1 MNALDRYADA
11 VEQVLASVQTTQR
24 DAVEQAA
31 QWLSATL
38 QQDGLLYITG
48 TGHSHMIAEEVFYR
62 AGGLAAVYPLLE
74 PSLMLHEGA
83 IKSSAVERLEGLAE
97 ILLED
102 TSMGVND
109 LLIVASNSGRN
120 AFPIEMVLEAK
131 KRGCRTVA
139 VTSLKH
145 SQRIASRHSS
155 GKRLFEVADLVV
167 DTDVPYG
174 DASVEITGLASKVG
188 AVSTIVGTFIIN
200 SIVVRAVE
208 LCVQA
213 GYIPEIFVS
222 ANVQESDQTVDIERW
237 RQRIKRL

>member
-1 MNALDRYADA
+1 MNALDAYAGA
-11 VEQVLASVQTTQR
+11 VEQVLTSVQTTQR
-24 DAVEQAA
+24 DAIEQAA
-31 QWLSATL
+31 EWLGATL
-38 QQDGLLYITG
+38 QRDGLLYITG
-48 TGHSHMIAEEVFYR
+48 TGHSPLIAEELFYR

-83 IKSSAVERLEGLAE
+83 TKSSAVERLEGLAE

-102 TSMGVND
+102 TSISASD

-120 AFPIEMVLEAK
+120 AFPIEMVLEAR

-139 VTSLKH
+139 VTSLAH
-145 SQRIASRHSS
+145 SQQVASRHSS

-167 DTDVPYG
+167 DTGVPYG
-174 DASVEITGLASKVG
+174 DASVDVTGLAGKVR
-188 AVSTIVGTFIIN
+188 AVSTIAGAFAVN
-200 SIVVRAVE
+200 AIVVRAVE

-213 GYIPEIFVS
+213 GHTPEIFVS
-222 ANVQESDQTVDIERW
+222 ANVQGSVQPVDIERW